1 MFKERIEYDD
11 SKTLEEA
18 FRKENIF
25 YDQNKNKIEK
35 NTKLKN
41 KRRGNFD
48 QKNENTMIYKNTW
61 NNYRGYHKNNYKTL
75 SH

>member
-1 MFKERIEYDD
+1 MKFFMSCLPLMFKERIEYDD

-18 FRKENIF
+18 LRKEHFF
-25 YDQNKNKIEK
+25 YHKNKNKIEK

-41 KRRGNFD
+41 KRHGNFD

-61 NNYRGYHKNNYKTL
+61 NNY
-75 SH
+75 